1 MNLLLL
7 AQIPMALT
15 QLTLTA
21 LARHKWLLMKDKTIK
36 AHQPLPTRGSS
47 RTERRML
54 ALRPWQGAFSWTGEH
69 SILDAECLAEQ
80 NGGLCRRYRFM
91 DERQNGA
98 ERSETATRGCS
109 SFLQP
114 LSQRR

>member
-15 QLTLTA
+15 QLTSTA

-80 NGGLCRRYRFM
+80 NGGLYI
-91 DERQNGA
+91 GA
-98 ERSETATRGCS
+98 ESEDDLIAALRKTLDCPMST
-109 SFLQP
+109 
-114 LSQRR
+114 QRAVP